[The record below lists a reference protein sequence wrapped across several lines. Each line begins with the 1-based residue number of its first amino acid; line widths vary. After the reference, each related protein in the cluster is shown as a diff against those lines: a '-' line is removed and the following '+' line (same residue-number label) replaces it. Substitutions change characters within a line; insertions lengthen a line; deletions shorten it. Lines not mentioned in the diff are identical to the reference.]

1 MFNYETIKKIM
12 FNFEP
17 ETAHSIAEYGLKAL
31 PYCRLLNNYMV
42 KRNFIDD
49 EILTQ
54 EIFGVK
60 FKNPIGLGAG
70 FDKNAT
76 MVKSIPALGFGYT
89 EIGTMTPL
97 PQKGNAK
104 PRLFRFAEEKSIQN
118 AMGFNNLGA
127 EVVIDNLKKI
137 YPSSVPIGASVG
149 KNKLTNEADALSDYE
164 ILIRKFKDHCD
175 YLAVNISSP
184 NTPNLRDLQNEEFIK
199 AIFGMAKRITDKPIL
214 LKIAPDM
221 KSETAITLCQTAINS
236 GADGIIATNTTQDY
250 SLLSDAKDFGGISGA
265 VMSDKSYN
273 LFKEI
278 GRELHDKTT
287 LISVGGISDAKDV
300 YRRIKDGATLIQ
312 IFSGFIFKGPSMC
325 KNINEELIQLLKAD
339 GYTHISQAI
348 GSDFKKR
355 ENSEV

>member
-1 MFNYETIKKIM
+1 MFNYNTVKKIM

-17 ETAHSIAEYGLKAL
+17 ETAHTIAEVGLKIL
-31 PYCRLLNNYMV
+31 PYCPITFPYMV
-42 KRNFIDD
+42 KRNFVDD
-49 EILTQ
+49 KMLSQ
-54 EIFGVK
+54 NIFGVN

-76 MVKSIPALGFGYT
+76 MIKSTKAMGFGYT

-97 PQKGNAK
+97 PQEGNAK
-104 PRLFRFAEEKSIQN
+104 PRLFRFPQQESIQN

-127 EVVIDNLKKI
+127 SVVAENLQKV
-137 YPSSVPIGASVG
+137 YPYDIPIGASIG
-149 KNKLTNEADALSDYE
+149 KNKLTSQSDALKDYE
-164 ILIRKFKDHCD
+164 TLIKSFAPICD
-175 YLAVNISSP
+175 YLAINISSP

-199 AIFGMAKRITDKPIL
+199 SVFDMGKSITDKPIL

-221 KSETAITLCQTAINS
+221 ESETAITLCQTAIES
-236 GADGIIATNTTQDY
+236 GADGIIASNTTQDY
-250 SLLSDAKDFGGISGA
+250 SLLPNPKDFGGISGA
-265 VMSDKSYN
+265 VLSDKAYD

-287 LISVGGISDAKDV
+287 LISVGGISDAKDT
-300 YRRIKDGATLIQ
+300 YRRIKAGASLIQ
-312 IFSGFIFKGPSMC
+312 ILSGFIFKGPSMC

-348 GSDFKKR
+348 GADFK
-355 ENSEV
+355 